1 MLPAYI
7 TFNVCNNSA
16 QIALYSER
24 ALGRLGSGLAESRLA
39 RAALVE
45 TRPNPDHGRNTRLL
59 PDPVQ
64 TSIVFA
70 DLDH

>member
-1 MLPAYI
+1 LSRNLFEA
-7 TFNVCNNSA
+7 
-16 QIALYSER
+16 
-24 ALGRLGSGLAESRLA
+24 RLA
-39 RAALVE
+39 RAGLVE